1 MPSRSI
7 RVLSIGMTPWSLYR
21 VEGSFWSSSSRR
33 WLRAPASHSESV
45 RNRLRQDWSV
55 VWANSRLI
63 PSTVLRSATIS
74 PVRYSAKCRRWHS
87 LPKRSP
93 YWARASCTTWGNSTI
108 PGMSRCS
115 ILHLRQAENG
125 QNPFHLPHFYT
136 VGREFAKDQSELA
149 FGKIVKVMPR
159 ATDRY
164 GRIVGDVVLP
174 DGRVLNEELVRVGLA
189 WWYRQ
194 HAPNIGT
201 LPQLEAGVRAAKR
214 GL

>member
-1 MPSRSI
+1 M
-7 RVLSIGMTPWSLYR
+7 
-21 VEGSFWSSSSRR
+21 
-33 WLRAPASHSESV
+33 
-45 RNRLRQDWSV
+45 
-55 VWANSRLI
+55 
-63 PSTVLRSATIS
+63 
-74 PVRYSAKCRRWHS
+74 
-87 LPKRSP
+87 
-93 YWARASCTTWGNSTI
+93 
-108 PGMSRCS
+108 
-115 ILHLRQAENG
+115 RQAENG